1 MGEDLIEQIF
11 NLGGDALKQLGHIG
25 GGVDDLIGKFNTL
38 NKVGSM
44 FNNIVLGAA
53 IGFGIDQI
61 IKLNKSLEETKMRL
75 AGSIGAA
82 GFTKSFNHSLELT
95 NDLMKQNREEA
106 AKLPGS
112 EAQFMQGFSYTMP
125 ALKAAGMT
133 DLSKMLT
140 LSNNLMA
147 TSISQGIDSGQA
159 ARDVMQM
166 AQGRAGMDVRSFV
179 TFKDVMGVKTTD
191 EFNQKSAAERIK
203 LLEKVVKAYGGMLGE
218 FDNTWEAIS
227 STATSYAENTM
238 RALTN
243 PAFEEFKKGVKWLND
258 EFGSMQE
265 KVILIAEHLGRGAA
279 KAITST
285 VKYLKGQMVPGGAT
299 SDLGA
304 GNGAMFGPFT
314 QDRVTENSATN
325 PIEATSWVGSFMEI
339 MTGFGELGPVLDST
353 INFFRSLGYALLDIV
368 EPLLPPLAT
377 GLHGVLSVVGLLWM
391 GLMDFGALI
400 FDTLGPVFRL
410 LSTAV
415 GFVAQVFMDSLLIGA
430 KVLGGVYSWFAAKL
444 GPLFQNSVNLISETA
459 DWLIKIIQKLG
470 VAWNEI
476 ATQASEGAVSKTFGV
491 DDLSAWIKGLSSKV
505 GSNEQFGPPRP
516 PEKLKP
522 VVNQDFRGSKFNI
535 EMAFAKEYD
544 PDRIA
549 TAFKAE
555 IPKKAALESG
565 LTPLFALM

>member
-1 MGEDLIEQIF
+1 LGTGAASAIERNGGWLGKSFIGNLRQYATTPLDQLSAKTGAF
-11 NLGGDALKQLGHIG
+11 TSSLLYASHLGGQTA
-25 GGVDDLIGKFNTL
+25 
-38 NKVGSM
+38 SA
-44 FNNIVLGAA
+44 IVNLTQP
-53 IGFGIDQI
+53 F
-61 IKLNKSLEETKMRL
+61 LL
-75 AGSIGAA
+75 AGNYIGYDNLLKGYANAFKQMGTYIAKRA
-82 GFTKSFNHSLELT
+82 G
-95 NDLMKQNREEA
+95 
-106 AKLPGS
+106 
-112 EAQFMQGFSYTMP
+112 QGF
-125 ALKAAGMT
+125 
-133 DLSKMLT
+133 
-140 LSNNLMA
+140 
-147 TSISQGIDSGQA
+147 
-159 ARDVMQM
+159 R
-166 AQGRAGMDVRSFV
+166 R
-179 TFKDVMGVKTTD
+179 
-191 EFNQKSAAERIK
+191 
-203 LLEKVVKAYGGMLGE
+203 
-218 FDNTWEAIS
+218 
-227 STATSYAENTM
+227 
-238 RALTN
+238 
-243 PAFEEFKKGVKWLND
+243 
-258 EFGSMQE
+258 
-265 KVILIAEHLGRGAA
+265 
-279 KAITST
+279 
-285 VKYLKGQMVPGGAT
+285 
-299 SDLGA
+299 
-304 GNGAMFGPFT
+304 
-314 QDRVTENSATN
+314 
-325 PIEATSWVGSFMEI
+325 
-339 MTGFGELGPVLDST
+339 
-353 INFFRSLGYALLDIV
+353 LGYALIDIV

-377 GLHGVLSVVGLLWM
+377 GFHAVLSVVGLLWM

-444 GPLFQNSVNLISETA
+444 GPLFQTSVNLISETA

-470 VAWNEI
+470 IAWNEI